1 MLKNLTPQ
9 IGCCIGLVHVDEHW
23 STSTV
28 HELTHPAPFMRQKV
42 HVFRCKLQQAMTR
55 TSHALTD
62 GEEFFRRLEKEVVLK
77 TLDEED
83 SVIAL
88 GGGSVL
94 DPDVEQRLQDFSEV
108 IFLDVSIS
116 NAAPRVGFNKERP
129 LLMGNPR
136 QQWLALMEKRRPIYE
151 RISARIVSTDNRKP
165 QEVAREIA
173 QMVIA

>member
-1 MLKNLTPQ
+1 MQSIVL
-9 IGCCIGLVHVDEHW
+9 IGPPGAGK
-23 STSTV
+23 STV
-28 HELTHPAPFMRQKV
+28 AKYLSKELNRPWIDTDQVIEKQTGRQISEI
-42 HVFRCKLQQAMTR
+42 F
-55 TSHALTD
+55 LTD
-62 GEEFFRRLEKEVVLK
+62 GEEYFRRLEKEIVLR

-94 DPDVEQRLQDFSEV
+94 DPDVEKKLQDFLEV

-151 RISARIVSTDNRKP
+151 RISARTVSTDNRKP